1 MARLLLC
8 LLAGGA
14 RAQWPQV
21 GEINVYGPRRVPAQ
35 RVLAAAQ
42 VREGQ
47 TLPPSKGDLEA
58 RLEHVPGV
66 VAASVQVE
74 CCDAAG
80 RAILFIGVEEKGAP
94 HFAPRSDASGNASL
108 PQEVLEAHARLLEA
122 ARGGVQAP
130 MADVAT
136 AHLAALRDCLRQ
148 CSIAEQRAAAAT
160 VMGSAPRPQE
170 VVGDLQYALQD
181 ASESVRRNAA
191 RSLAAMAAREPTLR
205 IPATWFV
212 EMLNSLALSDRLEA
226 AGMLVTLTERD
237 TAALEQIR
245 KRALDSVIEMAR
257 WRSLRYALPAF
268 LLAGRLAGVADAEVQ
283 QAWSEGRRD
292 EILAKLSAVRLK

>member
-14 RAQWPQV
+14 WAQAPQV
-21 GEINVYGPRRVPAQ
+21 GEINVYGLRRVPAS
-35 RVLAAAQ
+35 RILAAAQ

-47 TLPPSKGDLEA
+47 SLPPSKGDLET
-58 RLEHVPGV
+58 RLERVMGV
-66 VAASVQVE
+66 VASSVQVE

-80 RAILFIGVEEKGAP
+80 RAILFIGVEERGAP

-108 PQEVLEAHARLLEA
+108 PQEVLEAHAGLLEA
-122 ARGGVQAP
+122 ARRGVQAP
-130 MADVAT
+130 LADVAA

-148 CSIAEQRAAAAT
+148 CSIAEQRAAT

-181 ASESVRRNAA
+181 ASESVRQNAA
-191 RSLAAMAAREPTLR
+191 RSLAAMAAREATLR

-212 EMLNSLALSDRLEA
+212 EMLNSLILSDRLEA
-226 AGMLVTLTERD
+226 AGILVTLTERD
-237 TAALEQIR
+237 TAALDQIR
-245 KRALDSVIEMAR
+245 RRALDSVLEMAR
-257 WRSLRYALPAF
+257 WKSLRYALPAF

-283 QAWSEGRRD
+283 RAWSEGRR
-292 EILAKLSAVRLK
+292 EEVLAKLSAVRLK